1 MTCDIPAMNAQL
13 KDAET
18 AYHELVLGRSARVII
33 DMNGERVEFVSANK
47 GNLYSYILQ
56 LRADIAKCSGDPS
69 VVRGPAGF
77 IF

>member
-1 MTCDIPAMNAQL
+1 MTCDIPALNAQL

-18 AYHELVLGRSARVII
+18 AYHELLLGRSARVII
-33 DMNGERVEFVSANK
+33 DMNGERVEFVGANK

-56 LRADIAKCSGDPS
+56 LRADIARCTGDTN

-77 IF
+77 TF